1 MVFPGNRPG
10 GPIAMPNLTPLVDV
24 MLVVLVV
31 VVATF
36 PMLQRPLVL
45 PLPQATWCGPEA
57 YAPRPPPIELSLD
70 AANHLRWNGVPLPLG
85 AVAAQLQV
93 FSTLP
98 AQQRPTVRL
107 RTTGDTDYQ
116 ALSEVMVA
124 VDNAGLM
131 SGLGI
136 DADD

>member
-1 MVFPGNRPG
+1 
-10 GPIAMPNLTPLVDV
+10 
-24 MLVVLVV
+24 
-31 VVATF
+31 
-36 PMLQRPLVL
+36 
-45 PLPQATWCGPEA
+45 
-57 YAPRPPPIELSLD
+57 YAPRPLPIELSLD